1 VLPTVPG
8 FGSGAVSQGAVS
20 LSIFRADLFTRAVSA
35 ENEGLVAEM

>member
-20 LSIFRADLFTRAVSA
+20 YSIFRADLFTRAVGTEKES
-35 ENEGLVAEM
+35 LVAEM